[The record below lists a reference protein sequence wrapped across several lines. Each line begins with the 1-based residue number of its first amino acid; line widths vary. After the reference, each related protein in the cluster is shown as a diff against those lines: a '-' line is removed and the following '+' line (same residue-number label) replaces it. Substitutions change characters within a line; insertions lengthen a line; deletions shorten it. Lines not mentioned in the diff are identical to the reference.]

1 MYDIVPVE
9 NFPAHFQLS
18 EGIRKANTSERAQ
31 EQAQ

>member
-1 MYDIVPVE
+1 MYNILPVE

-18 EGIRKANTSERAQ
+18 EGVRKANTSESTQ